1 VTAALVIFVVTYLA
15 IAGIAIAH
23 LRHVDRPAAAMC
35 GAVAMVA
42 AGVLG
47 LDQAFAA
54 VDLHVVTLLLGML
67 LIAAYL
73 SEAKFFRLTAW
84 LVLTRT
90 GSART
95 LLWGLCLVAGG
106 LSALLV
112 NDTVCLMLTPLVMA
126 VTAEA
131 KLPPLPYLLA
141 LASSSNI
148 GGVVTYSGNPQN
160 MIIGQTA
167 AAAGGPGPSFA
178 AYLAVALPAGIL
190 CLVANAA
197 LLQAIFR
204 GVLPRGPLPPH
215 APERPALDRTLAAQ
229 GIGALLLFAGLALA
243 GVSLAGAAMT
253 AAALLVIVARRVQP
267 REVLARIDWPLL
279 LFFAGL
285 FVVVQGLAHTGVLAR
300 AFAALAPAIG
310 RGDAVGDATFV
321 GTTVLASNAVS
332 NVPFVLVA
340 VHWVPSL
347 PDPAW
352 GLVMLAFASTLAG
365 NLTPFGS
372 VANIIVLESAG
383 PAGKVGFFR
392 FLRYGAL
399 LTAASLAVGFGALW
413 LERLLGWFA
422 AVGLLGG

>member
-1 VTAALVIFVVTYLA
+1 
-15 IAGIAIAH
+15 
-23 LRHVDRPAAAMC
+23 MC

-73 SEAKFFRLTAW
+73 SEAAFFRMTAW
-84 LVLTRT
+84 LVLRRA

-112 NDTVCLMLTPLVMA
+112 NDTVCLMLTPLVVA

-160 MIIGQTA
+160 MIIGQAA
-167 AAAGGPGPSFA
+167 AAAGGPGPGFA
-178 AYLAVALPAGIL
+178 AYLAIALPAGLL

-197 LLQAIFR
+197 LLQVIFR
-204 GVLPRGPLPPH
+204 AELPRGPLPAH
-215 APERPALDRTLAAQ
+215 GSVRPPLDRKLAAQ
-229 GIGALLLFAGLALA
+229 GIGALVLFAGLALA

-253 AAALLVIVARRVQP
+253 AAALLVIAARTVQP

-285 FVVVQGLAHTGVLAR
+285 FVVVQGLAQTGVLAR
-300 AFAALAPAIG
+300 AFAAIAPAIG
-310 RGDAVGDATFV
+310 RGDAIGDATFV
-321 GTTVLASNAVS
+321 GATVLASNAVS

-340 VHWVPSL
+340 VHWVPSM

-383 PAGKVGFFR
+383 EAGRIGFFR
-392 FLRYGAL
+392 FLRYGAI
-399 LTAASLAVGFGALW
+399 LTVASLAVGFGALW
-413 LERLLGWFA
+413 VERLIGWFA
-422 AVGLLGG
+422 VVGL

>member
-1 VTAALVIFVVTYLA
+1 MTAALVIFIVTYLA

-42 AGVLG
+42 CGVLT

-54 VDLHVVTLLLGML
+54 IDLHVVTLLLGVL

-73 SEAKFFRLTAW
+73 TEAKFFRRTAW
-84 LVLTRT
+84 LVLTRA

-112 NDTVCLMLTPLVMA
+112 NDTVCLVLTPLVLA

-131 KLPPLPYLLA
+131 DLPPLPYLLA

-160 MIIGQTA
+160 MIIGQ
-167 AAAGGPGPSFA
+167 AAAGEPSFA
-178 AYLAVALPAGIL
+178 AYLAVALPAGAL

-197 LLQAIFR
+197 LLQWLFR
-204 GVLPRGPLPPH
+204 AELPSGPLPEHTP
-215 APERPALDRTLAAQ
+215 ARPFLDRPLAAQ
-229 GIGALLLFAGLALA
+229 GIAALALFAGLALA

-253 AAALLVIVARRVQP
+253 AAALLVIAARKVSP

-285 FVVVQGLAHTGVLAR
+285 FVVVQGLAQTGVLAR
-300 AFAALAPAIG
+300 IFAAVAPALG
-310 RGDAVGDATFV
+310 RGGLVGDATFV
-321 GTTVLASNAVS
+321 GATVVASNAVS
-332 NVPFVLVA
+332 NVPFVLIA
-340 VHWVPSL
+340 VHWVPSM

-352 GLVMLAFASTLAG
+352 GYVMLAFASTLAG

-383 PAGKVGFFR
+383 PRGEIGFFR
-392 FLRYGAL
+392 FLRYGAV
-399 LTAASLAVGFGALW
+399 LTAASLVVAFGVLW
-413 LERLLGWFA
+413 IERQLGWFA
-422 AVGLLGG
+422 LVGM